1 MAKNKFGGIL
11 KAAMAE
17 QKDGQRDIQAKLI
30 ILDEL
35 KYFIPPLHQKE
46 FEQLEKN
53 IVAEGIRETIKAWKQ
68 DRQYVLI
75 DGHNRF
81 AIAKKHNIEFKVDV
95 LDFSTIEEVKQWMI
109 HFQLGRRNLNPEQ
122 ISYLRGVLYNE
133 LKKDATDNLQKLH
146 LDETD
151 PNGQI
156 VHSKKNDQKTS
167 ESLSDQYNVSEK
179 TIRRDGLFAQG
190 LDKLVDELKADIL
203 AGNVKPRKSDIQKL
217 SHIELE
223 DKIDTLDKIEQ
234 LLKSTPKKSISPFK
248 QIVTKTQEDIFVI
261 ITGKWLLENRLEQV
275 WAEKRDIELWTID
288 EYFEDRISLRE
299 AIQLGVL
306 PI

>member
-122 ISYLRGVLYNE
+122 ISYLRGILYNE

-275 WAEKRDIELWTID
+275 WAEKRSIELWTID